1 MIPYDHE
8 LRERLRANLAAFEP
22 RTHPLD
28 GRRHAAVSVIVLD
41 SDAELH
47 GVDTTWWSLPEEERG
62 TRLDMVP
69 GLPPDHGLNGSVDG
83 TAGGAAFMLT
93 RRAQKMSAHPGQWAF
108 PGGRVDEGDAF
119 AGDECVVPKLFT
131 LMLDSARCVHRQRHD
146 TAVLPA
152 SRCGPTARLDP
163 RRASR

>member
-1 MIPYDHE
+1 MPVALEYDFS
-8 LRERLRANLAAFEP
+8 NCAF
-22 RTHPLD
+22 
-28 GRRHAAVSVIVLD
+28 RR
-41 SDAELH
+41 
-47 GVDTTWWSLPEEERG
+47 
-62 TRLDMVP
+62 
-69 GLPPDHGLNGSVDG
+69 LPPDPAISDDDTDARAVRDDLSIPRVPSATVTLDSHERAFIELAPLRASVAMALVD
-83 TAGGAAFMLT
+83 
-93 RRAQKMSAHPGQWAF
+93 
-108 PGGRVDEGDAF
+108 GGRVDEGDAF